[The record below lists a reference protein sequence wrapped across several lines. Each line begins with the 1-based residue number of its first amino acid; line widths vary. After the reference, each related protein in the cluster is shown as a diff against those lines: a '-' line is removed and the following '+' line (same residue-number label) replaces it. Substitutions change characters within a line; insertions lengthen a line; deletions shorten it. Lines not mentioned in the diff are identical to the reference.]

1 MLFRSVRFA
10 EITNASGFGLRF
22 EAVSKPFVFSAS
34 HYTSNQWAKAMHR
47 DDLVDLPTTC
57 VNIDSSVL
65 GAGSNACGPLPDKKD
80 RVGSLSGKKLSFVVK
95 PIGE

>member
-1 MLFRSVRFA
+1 
-10 EITNASGFGLRF
+10 
-22 EAVSKPFVFSAS
+22 
-34 HYTSNQWAKAMHR
+34 MHR

-57 VNIDSSVL
+57 VNIDSFVL